1 MKQRLI
7 IVGNGSSVL
16 DKENGSLID
25 SFDNV
30 VRFNSYKIKNF
41 EKYVGTKTDIWITV
55 NAAHINEIQ
64 SYKRVIEHSWQWS
77 EDKDKI
83 FQKIKK
89 LRSDCLK
96 IPKELVRNKE
106 PLKFIKSPSTGLI
119 AIQFFLEENNYQMP
133 IYITGFDWWENRK
146 IHHYGD
152 REKVGTIH
160 EPKKE
165 KKIIDDLVSKN
176 LVKFL

>member
-16 DKENGSLID
+16 DKENGSLIN

-83 FQKIKK
+83 FQKFKQ
-89 LRSDCLK
+89 LRSDVIK
-96 IPKELVRNKE
+96 IPRSLVRDKD
-106 PLKFIKSPSTGLI
+106 PLKSIKNPSTGLI
-119 AIQFFLEENNYQMP
+119 SIQFFIDERIYETP

-146 IHHYGD
+146 KHHYGD
-152 REKVGTIH
+152 SEKMGKIH
-160 EPKKE
+160 SPQQE
-165 KKIIDDLVSKN
+165 KKIIDEFVSKN
-176 LVKFL
+176 LVRFL